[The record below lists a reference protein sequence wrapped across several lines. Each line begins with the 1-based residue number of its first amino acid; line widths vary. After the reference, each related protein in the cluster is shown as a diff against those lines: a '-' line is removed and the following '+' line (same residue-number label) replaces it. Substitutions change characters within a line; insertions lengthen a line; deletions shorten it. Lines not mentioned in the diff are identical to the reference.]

1 MTDWLIY
8 RGVGE
13 PHDGIDRLP
22 PPPPWRQF
30 DGQSV
35 LAHPEADT
43 GQLRRHLG
51 DWHAAVSYQPY
62 PDAVDLVNAA
72 LYLRRPLLVTGKPG
86 TGKSAL
92 AEAVAHELRL
102 GPVLHWPISS
112 RSTVQE
118 GLYSYDAIGRLQD
131 VNLDPDRAAAT
142 VDHIGQYLRLGPL
155 GTALL
160 PYARPRVL
168 LVDEVDKGDIDLPND
183 LLHLF
188 ERGEYVIDELA
199 RVADRTPEVLVGTAD
214 GDRLV
219 PVTAGRLRCQAFPFI
234 VLTSNGER
242 EFPPAFYRRCLRL
255 DLPVPDAEHLA
266 RIVSKHL
273 GDDLARASEDLL
285 EQFLDRRQK
294 GDLAA
299 DQLLNAVYLT
309 SFTARSQAG
318 TRARL
323 AELLMQHLDR
333 TF

>member
-1 MTDWLIY
+1 
-8 RGVGE
+8 
-13 PHDGIDRLP
+13 
-22 PPPPWRQF
+22 
-30 DGQSV
+30 
-35 LAHPEADT
+35 
-43 GQLRRHLG
+43 
-51 DWHAAVSYQPY
+51 
-62 PDAVDLVNAA
+62 
-72 LYLRRPLLVTGKPG
+72 
-86 TGKSAL
+86 
-92 AEAVAHELRL
+92 
-102 GPVLHWPISS
+102 
-112 RSTVQE
+112 
-118 GLYSYDAIGRLQD
+118 
-131 VNLDPDRAAAT
+131 
-142 VDHIGQYLRLGPL
+142 
-155 GTALL
+155 
-160 PYARPRVL
+160 
-168 LVDEVDKGDIDLPND
+168 
-183 LLHLF
+183 
-188 ERGEYVIDELA
+188 ELA
-199 RVADRTPEVLVGTAD
+199 RVADRMPEVLVGTAD

-273 GDDLARASEDLL
+273 GGDLARAGEDLL
-285 EQFLDRRQK
+285 DQFLDRRQK